1 MKYALELILDR
12 PRAEVWRIF
21 DDPDNMEKWQPTL
34 VKFERLSG
42 MAGQPGAVAR
52 LTFKNGDREF
62 SLIEKV
68 TFRAEPERLEGVY
81 ENEFADNF
89 VKNTFL
95 EQGQNHTLWKVEVE
109 FRFKTLLMRILSP
122 FVKKRFVA
130 STQRDM
136 DRLKALVEN
145 SQASG

>member
-1 MKYALELILDR
+1 MKYKLELTLQK

-21 DDPDNMEKWQPTL
+21 DDPNNMDKWQPTL
-34 VKFERLSG
+34 TKIERLDG
-42 MAGQPGAVAR
+42 VAGQPGSVAK

-68 TFRAEPERLEGVY
+68 TYRAEPERLDGVY
-81 ENEFADNF
+81 ENEFADNA

-95 EQGQNHTLWKVEVE
+95 ERGSNETLWKVEVE
-109 FRFKTLLMRILSP
+109 FKFKTLAMRLIGP

-130 STQRDM
+130 NTQRDM
-136 DRLKALVEN
+136 DRFRTLVE
-145 SQASG
+145 SS

>member
-1 MKYALELILDR
+1 MRYKLELTLQK

-21 DDPDNMEKWQPTL
+21 DDPNNMDKWQPTL
-34 VKFERLSG
+34 TKIERLDG
-42 MAGQPGAVAR
+42 VAGQPGSVAK

-68 TFRAEPERLEGVY
+68 TFRAEPERLDGVY
-81 ENEFADNF
+81 ENEFADNA

-95 EQGQNHTLWKVEVE
+95 ERGSNETLWKVEVE
-109 FRFKTLLMRILSP
+109 FKFKTLAMRLIGP

-130 STQRDM
+130 NTQRDM
-136 DRLKALVEN
+136 DRFRALVE
-145 SQASG
+145 SS